1 MHVLYV
7 HVHTYMSRL
16 KDVLAGNTEK
26 IDQNKLN
33 FFLQKTRFLSLPQL
47 KNLLVKYM
55 YDT

>member
-33 FFLQKTRFLSLPQL
+33 FFLQKTRFLSLP
-47 KNLLVKYM
+47 
-55 YDT
+55 